1 MRSYQFDTFGLENLK
16 LTDVEPSPPGPGEVA
31 VDVRAFSLNYRDLLV
46 IQGAY
51 NPKMSLPATPVSD
64 GAGVVAAV
72 GEGVTQ
78 VNKDDR
84 VMTQFVA
91 DWTDGPFEKRYVGS
105 TLSVPGPGL
114 ACERVILPERAVVP
128 IPKGYDFA
136 QASTLPIAALTA
148 WSVLVTEGSLE
159 PGGPS
164 KPSKPSK
171 TVLTLGTGGVSIFA
185 LQLGKA
191 LGAHVIITSS
201 SNEKLARAKEL
212 GADHTINYQENPR
225 WDKTVLELTEGRG
238 ADIVVETAGIA
249 TMTTS
254 MKAAAAGGVVGVLG
268 GVTGLSGDINIA
280 PLVMKRLRVSG
291 ILVDSRAQFEKLVEF
306 LEAHDIE
313 PVIDRRFAFEEF
325 PTALRHMEAGS
336 HFGKIV
342 VEV

>member
-1 MRSYQFDTFGLENLK
+1 MRSYQFDTFGLDNLK
-16 LTDVEPSPPGPGEVA
+16 LIDVEPSPPGPGEVA

-51 NPKMSLPATPVSD
+51 NPRLPLPASPVSD

-72 GEGVTQ
+72 GEGVTRVKQ
-78 VNKDDR
+78 GDR

-91 DWTDGPFEKRYVGS
+91 DWVDGPFEKRYVGS
-105 TLSVPGPGL
+105 TLGVPGPGL
-114 ACERVILPERAVVP
+114 AAERVILPERAVVP

-148 WSVLVTEGSLE
+148 WSVLVTEGGLE
-159 PGGPS
+159 AGGS
-164 KPSKPSK
+164 SK

-191 LGAHVIITSS
+191 LGARVIITSS
-201 SNEKLARAKEL
+201 SDEKLARAREV
-212 GADHTINYQENPR
+212 GCDHAINYRENPR
-225 WDKTVLELTEGRG
+225 WDKTVLELTEARG

-280 PLVMKRLRVSG
+280 PLVMKRLRVTG
-291 ILVDSRAQFEKLVEF
+291 ILVDSRAQFEKLVAF
-306 LEAHDIE
+306 LETHRIE

-325 PTALRHMEAGS
+325 PEALRHMEAGG

-342 VEV
+342 VEA

>member
-1 MRSYQFDTFGLENLK
+1 MTLVRSYQLGTFGLENLE
-16 LTDVEPSPPGPGEVA
+16 LTEIEPASPGPGEVA

-46 IQGAY
+46 IEGTY
-51 NPKMSLPATPVSD
+51 NPKLSLPATPVSD

-72 GEGVTQ
+72 GEGVTR

-91 DWTDGPFEKRYVGS
+91 DWTDGPFEKRYIGS
-105 TLSVPGPGL
+105 TLGVPGPGL
-114 ACERVILPERAVVP
+114 AAERVILPERAVVP

-159 PGGPS
+159 PGG
-164 KPSKPSK
+164 

-191 LGAHVIITSS
+191 MGARVIITSS
-201 SNEKLARAKEL
+201 SDEKLAHAQEL
-212 GADHTINYQENPR
+212 GADHTINYQENSR

-280 PLVMKRLRVSG
+280 PLVMKRLRVTG

-306 LEAHDIE
+306 LETHRIE

-325 PTALRHMEAGS
+325 PTALRRMEAGS
-336 HFGKIV
+336 HFGKLV

>member
-1 MRSYQFDTFGLENLK
+1 MRSYQLGTFELENLE
-16 LTDVEPSPPGPGEVA
+16 LTEIEPASPGPGEVA

-46 IQGAY
+46 IQGSY
-51 NPKMSLPATPVSD
+51 NPKLSLPATPASD

-72 GEGVTQ
+72 GEGVTR

-91 DWTDGPFEKRYVGS
+91 DWVEGPFERRYVGS
-105 TLSVPGPGL
+105 TLGVPGPGL
-114 ACERVILPERAVVP
+114 AAERVILPESAVVP
-128 IPKGYDFA
+128 IPKGYNFA

-148 WSVLVTEGSLE
+148 WSVLATEGGLE
-159 PGGPS
+159 PGG
-164 KPSKPSK
+164 

-191 LGAHVIITSS
+191 MGARVIITSS
-201 SNEKLARAKEL
+201 SDEKLARAKDL

-225 WDKTVLELTEGRG
+225 WDRTVLELTEGHG
-238 ADIVVETAGIA
+238 ADIVVETGGIA

-280 PLVMKRLRVSG
+280 PLVMKRLRVTG

-306 LEAHDIE
+306 LETHRIE

>member
-1 MRSYQFDTFGLENLK
+1 MSIMRSYQFNTFGLENLE

-46 IQGAY
+46 IQGNY
-51 NPKMSLPATPVSD
+51 NPKLPLPASPVSD
-64 GAGVVAAV
+64 GAGVVSAV
-72 GEGVTQ
+72 GEGVTR
-78 VNKDDR
+78 VDKDDR

-91 DWTDGPFEKRYVGS
+91 DWVDGPFEKRYVGS
-105 TLSVPGPGL
+105 TLGVPGPGL

-148 WSVLVTEGSLE
+148 WSVLVTEGGLE
-159 PGGPS
+159 PGGPT
-164 KPSKPSK
+164 K
-171 TVLTLGTGGVSIFA
+171 TVLTLGTGGVSIFS

-191 LGAHVIITSS
+191 MGACVIITSS
-201 SNEKLARAKEL
+201 SDEKLARAKEL
-212 GADHTINYQENPR
+212 GCDHAINYQENPR

-280 PLVMKRLRVSG
+280 PLVMKRLRVTG
-291 ILVDSRAQFEKLVEF
+291 ILVDSRAQFARLAEF
-306 LEAHDIE
+306 LETHRIE

-325 PTALRHMEAGS
+325 PAALRHMEARS

>member
-1 MRSYQFDTFGLENLK
+1 MAVMRSYQFDTFGLENLRLK
-16 LTDVEPSPPGPGEVA
+16 EFEPSPPGPGEVA

-46 IQGAY
+46 IEGAY
-51 NPKMSLPATPVSD
+51 NPKLSLPAMPVSD

-72 GEGVTQ
+72 GEGVTR

-91 DWTDGPFEKRYVGS
+91 DWVDGPFEKRYVGS
-105 TLSVPGPGL
+105 TLGVPGPGL

-136 QASTLPIAALTA
+136 RASTLPIAALTA

-164 KPSKPSK
+164 E
-171 TVLTLGTGGVSIFA
+171 TVLTLGTGGVSIFT

-191 LGAHVIITSS
+191 MGARVIITSS
-201 SNEKLARAKEL
+201 SDEKLARAKEL
-212 GADHTINYQENPR
+212 GADHTINYRDNPR

-280 PLVMKRLRVSG
+280 PLVMKRLRVTG

-306 LEAHDIE
+306 LETHRIE
-313 PVIDRRFAFEEF
+313 PVIDRRFTFEEF
-325 PTALRHMEAGS
+325 PEALRHMEAGG

-342 VEV
+342 VEM

>member
-1 MRSYQFDTFGLENLK
+1 MTLMRSYQLGKFGLENLE
-16 LTDVEPSPPGPGEVA
+16 LTEIEPASPGPGEVA

-46 IQGAY
+46 IEGTY
-51 NPKMSLPATPVSD
+51 NPKLSLPATPVSD
-64 GAGVVAAV
+64 GTGVVAAV
-72 GEGVTQ
+72 GEGVTR

-91 DWTDGPFEKRYVGS
+91 DWTDGPFEKRYIGS
-105 TLSVPGPGL
+105 TLGVPGPGL
-114 ACERVILPERAVVP
+114 AAERVILPERAVVP

-159 PGGPS
+159 PGG
-164 KPSKPSK
+164 

-191 LGAHVIITSS
+191 MGARVIITSS
-201 SNEKLARAKEL
+201 SDEKLAHAQKL
-212 GADHTINYQENPR
+212 GADHTINYQENSR

-268 GVTGLSGDINIA
+268 GLTGLSGDINIA
-280 PLVMKRLRVSG
+280 PLVMKRLRVTG

-306 LEAHDIE
+306 LETHRIE

-336 HFGKIV
+336 HFGKLV

>member
-1 MRSYQFDTFGLENLK
+1 MRSYQFNTFGLENLK

-46 IQGAY
+46 IQGNY
-51 NPKMSLPATPVSD
+51 NPKLPLPASPVSD
-64 GAGVVAAV
+64 GAGVVSAV
-72 GEGVTQ
+72 GEGVTR
-78 VNKDDR
+78 VKKDDR

-91 DWTDGPFEKRYVGS
+91 DWVDGPFEKRYVGS
-105 TLSVPGPGL
+105 TLGVPGPGL
-114 ACERVILPERAVVP
+114 AAERVILPERAVVP
-128 IPKGYDFA
+128 IPKDYDFA

-148 WSVLVTEGSLE
+148 WSVLVTEGGLE
-159 PGGPS
+159 SGG
-164 KPSKPSK
+164 PSK

-191 LGAHVIITSS
+191 MGARVIITSS
-201 SNEKLARAKEL
+201 SDEKLARAREL
-212 GADHTINYQENPR
+212 GCDHTINYQENPR

-280 PLVMKRLRVSG
+280 PLVMKRLRVTG

-306 LEAHDIE
+306 LETHRIE

-325 PTALRHMEAGS
+325 PAALRHMEAGS

>member
-1 MRSYQFDTFGLENLK
+1 MTLMRSYQLGTFGLENLE
-16 LTDVEPSPPGPGEVA
+16 LTKIEPASPGPGEVA

-46 IQGAY
+46 IEGTY
-51 NPKMSLPATPVSD
+51 NPKLSLPATPVSD

-72 GEGVTQ
+72 GEGVTR

-91 DWTDGPFEKRYVGS
+91 DWTDGPFEKRYIGS
-105 TLSVPGPGL
+105 TLGVPGPGL
-114 ACERVILPERAVVP
+114 AAERVILPERAVVP

-159 PGGPS
+159 PGG
-164 KPSKPSK
+164 

-191 LGAHVIITSS
+191 MGARVIITSS
-201 SNEKLARAKEL
+201 SDEKLAHAQEL
-212 GADHTINYQENPR
+212 GADHTINYQENSR

-280 PLVMKRLRVSG
+280 PLVMKRLRVTG

-306 LEAHDIE
+306 LETHRIE

-325 PTALRHMEAGS
+325 PTALRRMEAGS
-336 HFGKIV
+336 HFGKLV